1 MLPVHRFSLILLV
14 LLSVGC
20 TQTPSPEDFSQLP
33 EKKQTPQALY
43 VTAIQAHDMKLQDP
57 DNVYLVDVRT
67 QGEIEFLG
75 MADAVDVN
83 IPYMF
88 NDLSEW
94 DTEKHRY
101 LKTPNSSFS
110 VTLEEKLDDAG
121 LNKDTTILLMCRSGT
136 RSSKAANL
144 LNQLGYTK
152 AYTVV
157 DGFEGDKVKEGKHKG
172 QRLVNG
178 WKNANLP
185 WSYKPAEE
193 KIFLHF

>member
-1 MLPVHRFSLILLV
+1 VYKFSLTLLM
-14 LLSVGC
+14 LFSVIS
-20 TQTPSPEDFSQLP
+20 TQVISSEDFSKLS

-43 VTAIQAHDMKLQDP
+43 VNAVQAHQMKLQDP
-57 DNVYLVDVRT
+57 DNVFLVDVRT

-75 MADAVDVN
+75 MADIADVN

-94 DTEKHRY
+94 DTKKYRY
-101 LKTPNSSFS
+101 LKQPNSNFS
-110 VTLEEKLDDAG
+110 VTLREKLEEAG
-121 LNKDTTILLMCRSGT
+121 LDKNNTILLMCRSGT

-144 LNQLGYTK
+144 LHQLGYTK

-157 DGFEGDKVKEGKHKG
+157 DGFEGDKVKAGPHKG

-185 WSYKPAEE
+185 WSYKPTEQKVYIE
-193 KIFLHF
+193 

>member
-1 MLPVHRFSLILLV
+1 MYKFSSILLM
-14 LLSVGC
+14 LFSVTS
-20 TQTPSPEDFSQLP
+20 TQVISSEDFSKLP

-43 VTAIQAHDMKLQDP
+43 VNAMQAHEMKVQDP
-57 DNVYLVDVRT
+57 DNVFLVDVRT

-75 MADAVDVN
+75 MADIADVN

-94 DTEKHRY
+94 DTKKYRY
-101 LKTPNSSFS
+101 LKEPNSNFS
-110 VTLEEKLDDAG
+110 VTLREKLDEAG
-121 LNKDTTILLMCRSGT
+121 LDKNDIILLMCRSGT

-144 LNQLGYTK
+144 LYRLEYTK

-157 DGFEGDKVKEGKHKG
+157 DGFEGDKVKDGPRKG

-185 WSYKPAEE
+185 WSYKPSEQKVYVE
-193 KIFLHF
+193 

>member
-1 MLPVHRFSLILLV
+1 MYKFSLTLLM
-14 LLSVGC
+14 LFSVIS
-20 TQTPSPEDFSQLP
+20 TQVISSEDFSKLS

-43 VTAIQAHDMKLQDP
+43 VNAVQAHQMKLQDP
-57 DNVYLVDVRT
+57 DNVFLVDVRT

-75 MADAVDVN
+75 MADIADVN

-94 DTEKHRY
+94 DTKKYRY
-101 LKTPNSSFS
+101 LKQPNSNFS
-110 VTLEEKLDDAG
+110 VTLREKLEAAG
-121 LNKDTTILLMCRSGT
+121 LDKNNTILLMCRSGT

-144 LNQLGYTK
+144 LHQLGYTK

-157 DGFEGDKVKEGKHKG
+157 DGFEGDKVKAGPHKG

-185 WSYKPAEE
+185 WSYKPTEQKVYIE
-193 KIFLHF
+193 

>member
-1 MLPVHRFSLILLV
+1 MYKFSLTLLM
-14 LLSVGC
+14 LFSFAS
-20 TQTPSPEDFSQLP
+20 TQVISSEDFSKLP

-43 VTAIQAHDMKLQDP
+43 VNAIQAHQIKMQDP
-57 DNVYLVDVRT
+57 ENVFLVDVRT

-75 MADAVDVN
+75 IADIADVN

-94 DTEKHRY
+94 DTKKYRY
-101 LKTPNSSFS
+101 LKEANSNFS
-110 VTLEEKLDDAG
+110 ITLREKLEKAG
-121 LNKDTTILLMCRSGT
+121 LDKNNIILLMCRSGT

-144 LNQLGYTK
+144 LYQLGYTK

-157 DGFEGDKVKEGKHKG
+157 DGFEGDKVKAGPHKG
-172 QRLVNG
+172 QRVVNG

-185 WSYKPAEE
+185 WSYKPTEQKVYIE
-193 KIFLHF
+193 

>member
-1 MLPVHRFSLILLV
+1 MRNFSLILLV

-20 TQTPSPEDFSQLP
+20 TQVPSPEDFSQLP
-33 EKKQTPQALY
+33 IKKQTPQALY
-43 VTAIQAHDMKLQDP
+43 VTAIQAHDMKVQDP
-57 DNVYLVDVRT
+57 DNVYLIDVRT

-101 LKTPNSSFS
+101 LKTINSSFS
-110 VTLEEKLDDAG
+110 VTLDEKLDDAG
-121 LNKDTTILLMCRSGT
+121 LNKHTTILLMCRSGT

-144 LNQLGYTK
+144 LYQLGYSK

-157 DGFEGDKVKEGKHKG
+157 DGFEGDKVKEGEHKG

-185 WSYKPAEE
+185 WSYKPAEQ
-193 KIFLHF
+193 KIYLHF

>member
-1 MLPVHRFSLILLV
+1 MYKFNLTLLMLFSVI
-14 LLSVGC
+14 S
-20 TQTPSPEDFSQLP
+20 TQVISSEDFSKLS

-43 VTAIQAHDMKLQDP
+43 VNAVQAHQMKLQDP
-57 DNVYLVDVRT
+57 DNVFLVDVRT

-75 MADAVDVN
+75 MADIADVN

-94 DTEKHRY
+94 DTKKYRY
-101 LKTPNSSFS
+101 LKQPNSNFS
-110 VTLEEKLDDAG
+110 VTLREKLEEAG
-121 LNKDTTILLMCRSGT
+121 LDKNNTILLMCRSGT

-144 LNQLGYTK
+144 LHQLGYTK

-157 DGFEGDKVKEGKHKG
+157 DGFEGDKVKAGPHKG

-185 WSYKPAEE
+185 WSYKPTEQKVYIE
-193 KIFLHF
+193 

>member
-1 MLPVHRFSLILLV
+1 VYKFSLTLLM
-14 LLSVGC
+14 LFSVIS
-20 TQTPSPEDFSQLP
+20 TQVISSEDFSKLS

-43 VTAIQAHDMKLQDP
+43 VSAVQAHQMKLQDP
-57 DNVYLVDVRT
+57 DNVFLVDVRT

-75 MADAVDVN
+75 MADIADVN

-94 DTEKHRY
+94 DTKKYRY
-101 LKTPNSSFS
+101 LKQPNSNFS
-110 VTLEEKLDDAG
+110 VTLREKLEEAG
-121 LNKDTTILLMCRSGT
+121 LDKNNTILLMCRSGT

-144 LNQLGYTK
+144 LHQLGYTK

-157 DGFEGDKVKEGKHKG
+157 DGFEGDKVKAGPHKG

-185 WSYKPAEE
+185 WSYKPTEQKVYIE
-193 KIFLHF
+193 

>member
-1 MLPVHRFSLILLV
+1 MYKFSLTLLM
-14 LLSVGC
+14 LFSVIS
-20 TQTPSPEDFSQLP
+20 TEVISSEDFSKLS

-43 VTAIQAHDMKLQDP
+43 VNAVQAHQMKLQDP
-57 DNVYLVDVRT
+57 DNVFLVDVRT

-75 MADAVDVN
+75 MADIADVN

-94 DTEKHRY
+94 DTKKYRY
-101 LKTPNSSFS
+101 LKQPNSNFS
-110 VTLEEKLDDAG
+110 VTLREKLEEAG
-121 LNKDTTILLMCRSGT
+121 LDKNNTILLMCRSGT

-144 LNQLGYTK
+144 LHQLGYTK

-157 DGFEGDKVKEGKHKG
+157 DGFEGDKVKAGPHKG

-185 WSYKPAEE
+185 WSYKPTEQKVYIE
-193 KIFLHF
+193 

>member
-1 MLPVHRFSLILLV
+1 MLFSVI
-14 LLSVGC
+14 S
-20 TQTPSPEDFSQLP
+20 TQVISSEDFSKLS

-43 VTAIQAHDMKLQDP
+43 VSAVQAHQMKLQDP
-57 DNVYLVDVRT
+57 DNVFLVDVRT

-75 MADAVDVN
+75 MADIADVN

-94 DTEKHRY
+94 DTKKYRY
-101 LKTPNSSFS
+101 LKQPNSNFS
-110 VTLEEKLDDAG
+110 VTLREKLEEAG
-121 LNKDTTILLMCRSGT
+121 LDKNNTILLMCRSGT

-144 LNQLGYTK
+144 LHQLGYTK

-157 DGFEGDKVKEGKHKG
+157 DGFEGDKVKAGPHKG

-185 WSYKPAEE
+185 WSYKPTEQKVYIE
-193 KIFLHF
+193 